1 MKHLLRFLV
10 AVERVVT
17 SIFGFATALVL
28 FCLMVLTCVDVTG
41 RYFFNHPVYGGFELT
56 GILLGLT
63 IFFALPLASQ
73 AGDNVTIDLLT
84 LRNRRMR
91 IIQHAVIHVIG
102 AVVMVVLATQLWNFG
117 NRLMA
122 AGETTLQLKIP
133 IGYVTYAMSILLAL
147 SAVAFIAK
155 MFRPDSGLND

>member
-1 MKHLLRFLV
+1 MQNLLRFL
-10 AVERVVT
+10 ASIERVAASV
-17 SIFGFATALVL
+17 FGFATALVL

-63 IFFALPLASQ
+63 IFFALPLASR

-84 LRNRRMR
+84 LRDRRVRMV
-91 IIQHAVIHVIG
+91 QHAVIHMIG
-102 AVVMVVLATQLWNFG
+102 AVVMAVLAMQLWYFG

-147 SAVAFIAK
+147 SAVAFIVR
-155 MFRPDSGLND
+155 MFRPESGSDG